1 MLKAIIKFLK
11 AINKNSHPGEIA
23 HAICCGMLLGFMPK
37 NNALWYIL
45 FIAFLFMRIQKSA
58 FVIFTF
64 LFSLAAPYLD
74 PAFDLIGY
82 TVLKMDFL
90 QPVFVFLIKIPLV
103 GYTKFYNSI
112 VMGSLLSSLLLYI
125 PVYFIARL
133 LVQLWRSKLVP
144 LMRKTRF
151 VKIASKLSLVS
162 KIKGGIN
169 G

>member
-74 PAFDLIGY
+74 PTFDMIGY
-82 TVLKMDFL
+82 TVLKLDFL

-112 VMGSLLSSLLLYI
+112 VMGALLSGLVLYI
-125 PVYFIARL
+125 PVYFISRL

-144 LMRKTRF
+144 LMRKTRL

-162 KIKGGIN
+162 KIKEGIN

>member
-74 PAFDLIGY
+74 SAFDLIGY

-112 VMGSLLSSLLLYI
+112 VMGSLLSGLVLYI

>member
-82 TVLKMDFL
+82 TVLKMDL
-90 QPVFVFLIKIPLV
+90 FLIE
-103 GYTKFYNSI
+103 
-112 VMGSLLSSLLLYI
+112 
-125 PVYFIARL
+125 
-133 LVQLWRSKLVP
+133 
-144 LMRKTRF
+144 
-151 VKIASKLSLVS
+151 
-162 KIKGGIN
+162 
-169 G
+169 